1 MPVHDPANTP
11 SADEPLR
18 DVDLPATVV
27 PVTGDWMMLRQ
38 AIVNLLDNA
47 IKHSPPGAT
56 VTLASQAQ
64 GEQMEISVSDQG
76 EGISA
81 EQLPHVFDRFYRVD
95 AARSRQNETVRS
107 GFGLGLAIARWA
119 VEAHGG
125 HIAAESTPGKGSV
138 FRIAL
143 PRERTLLHPEGT
155 TP

>member
-1 MPVHDPANTP
+1 
-11 SADEPLR
+11 
-18 DVDLPATVV
+18 
-27 PVTGDWMMLRQ
+27 
-38 AIVNLLDNA
+38 
-47 IKHSPPGAT
+47 
-56 VTLASQAQ
+56 
-64 GEQMEISVSDQG
+64 MEISVSDQG
-76 EGISA
+76 EGIPA

-95 AARSRQNETVRS
+95 AARSRQDGSVRG

-155 TP
+155 TS